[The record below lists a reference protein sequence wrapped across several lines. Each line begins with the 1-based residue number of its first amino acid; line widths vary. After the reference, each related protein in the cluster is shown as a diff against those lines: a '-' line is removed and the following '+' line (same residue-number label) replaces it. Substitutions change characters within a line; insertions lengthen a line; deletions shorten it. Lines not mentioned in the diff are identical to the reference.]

1 MPTNILMPALSPT
14 MTEGTLARWLV
25 KEGDSIAAGDV
36 IAEIETDKATMEV
49 EAVDEGTLGRILI
62 PDGTEGVAVNAP
74 IGVILAE
81 GEAASDTAP
90 AAAASAKAVPP
101 AGDGAS
107 APGRPDAETAGS
119 GGYGAVAEQPAVGA
133 PANATLQGAGPAPA
147 HAAAAQAPA
156 SGGRVVASPLAR
168 RLATQAGLALDTLRG
183 TGPKGRIV
191 RRDVEAAR
199 DAPAAA
205 RPAALASAPQPA
217 AVAGSAAPQAAAA
230 TPAAPAVAVPGPA
243 ALTGAAPVTAP
254 APTPPARPAPVAIT
268 AAHQRLPN
276 SNIRRT
282 IARRLSESKQFTPHF
297 YCSIDVELDA
307 LLDLRAK
314 LNAKSPAS
322 GPAAFKLSVNDLLIK
337 ASAATLREVPGVNAS
352 YTDEAVLQF
361 DDVDISVAVSIP
373 DGLITPIIR
382 NADRKG
388 LAAISNEAKDLV
400 ARARAGKLKPAE
412 FQGGTFSISNMGMFG
427 VRDFAAIIN
436 PPQGGILAVGAGEK
450 RAVVHHGALAI
461 ATVMTVTLSVDHRC
475 IDGALAAQWVAAFK
489 RIVEDP
495 LSLML

>member
-1 MPTNILMPALSPT
+1 
-14 MTEGTLARWLV
+14 
-25 KEGDSIAAGDV
+25 
-36 IAEIETDKATMEV
+36 
-49 EAVDEGTLGRILI
+49 
-62 PDGTEGVAVNAP
+62 
-74 IGVILAE
+74 
-81 GEAASDTAP
+81 
-90 AAAASAKAVPP
+90 
-101 AGDGAS
+101 
-107 APGRPDAETAGS
+107 
-119 GGYGAVAEQPAVGA
+119 
-133 PANATLQGAGPAPA
+133 
-147 HAAAAQAPA
+147 
-156 SGGRVVASPLAR
+156 
-168 RLATQAGLALDTLRG
+168 
-183 TGPKGRIV
+183 
-191 RRDVEAAR
+191 
-199 DAPAAA
+199 
-205 RPAALASAPQPA
+205 
-217 AVAGSAAPQAAAA
+217 
-230 TPAAPAVAVPGPA
+230 
-243 ALTGAAPVTAP
+243 
-254 APTPPARPAPVAIT
+254 
-268 AAHQRLPN
+268 HQRLPN

-314 LNAKSPAS
+314 LNAKSAAT

-352 YTDEAVLQF
+352 YTDEAILQF

-400 ARARAGKLKPAE
+400 ARARTGKLKPAE

-450 RAVVHHGALAI
+450 RAVVHDGALAV